1 MCSVQERRRRAALLN
16 AEPFLEGDAVRPRIF
31 QKFHAPGRVSGWL
44 QHSHCTA
51 CRSRTSWATSASVRF
66 RFSVELTSARNL
78 PRAALLRNRPAPQL
92 EKQGPLFQ
100 RFPKECKR
108 DIEQVALGQLARTSE
123 MRRSSR
129 SSSRRPCEA
138 YLAMPT
144 FQTLPDL
151 LGMN

>member
-31 QKFHAPGRVSGWL
+31 QKFPAPGRVSGWL

-51 CRSRTSWATSASVRF
+51 CRSRTNWATSASVRF

-100 RFPKECKR
+100 KE
-108 DIEQVALGQLARTSE
+108 TSN
-123 MRRSSR
+123 RWHSVS
-129 SSSRRPCEA
+129 
-138 YLAMPT
+138 
-144 FQTLPDL
+144 L
-151 LGMN
+151 LGLRRCEGLRAAVLADLVKHISQCLPSKPCQIW